1 MANPFIKEADLIRM
15 TMENV
20 RSFYNRDKGYT
31 TAPMTDDFMWIG
43 SNDFQWCEGLDE
55 FLRVTK
61 NEYEEPPVLLSDEE
75 YHLLFH
81 DHNTWVV
88 YGRYKAT
95 VALEDGTVLHAHVRG
110 TYVWRRIDGKL
121 RLAHVH
127 GSHAQ
132 DIPLTHSPLPGQR
145 ITEDSGY
152 FDFMKRIDTINS
164 INTEQER
171 PSFRGRDGMYHYIN
185 AAEVCYLQANN
196 QGCIVFTDNGK
207 LEVSGLLAVQME
219 SLPPQFL
226 RIHKSYVVNLAH
238 VASIRR
244 FKATLQSGTEL
255 PVSKEKYMQ
264 LKKALARK
272 EA

>member
-1 MANPFIKEADLIRM
+1 MPKPFVSEEEIVRM
-15 TMENV
+15 TLENV
-20 RSFYNRDKGYT
+20 RGFYNRDKGYT
-31 TAPMTDDFMWIG
+31 TAPMTDDFVWIG
-43 SNDFQWCEGLDE
+43 SNDFQWCEGLEE

-95 VALEDGTVLHAHVRG
+95 VMFADGSMIYAHVRG

-132 DIPLTHSPLPGQR
+132 DIPLNQAPMDRERL
-145 ITEDSGY
+145 TESSAF
-152 FDFMKRIDTINS
+152 FDYMKRMDI
-164 INTEQER
+164 INTDADKLTFHGQ
-171 PSFRGRDGMYHYIN
+171 DGMFHYPN
-185 AAEVCYLQANN
+185 AAEVQYLKAQN
-196 QGCIVFTDNGK
+196 QSCVVYTTNGDFTA
-207 LEVSGLLAVQME
+207 SGLLTANAEQ
-219 SLPPQFL
+219 LPPQFM

-238 VASIRR
+238 VASLCR
-244 FKATLQSGTEL
+244 FQATLLDGTVL
-255 PVSKEKYMQ
+255 PISKSKYMA
-264 LKKALARK
+264 LKQALRR
-272 EA
+272 

>member
-1 MANPFIKEADLIRM
+1 MAKPFIKEADLIRM

-20 RSFYNRDKGYT
+20 RSFYNRDKRYT
-31 TAPMTDDFMWIG
+31 TAPMTDNFMWIG

-55 FLRVTK
+55 FLQVTK

-88 YGRYKAT
+88 YGRYKAK

-132 DIPLTHSPLPGQR
+132 DIPLTQSHLQQQH
-145 ITEDSGY
+145 ITENSDY
-152 FDFMKRIDTINS
+152 FEFMKRIYTTSADKETL
-164 INTEQER
+164 
-171 PSFRGRDGMYHYIN
+171 SFRGRDGMYHYLST
-185 AAEVCYLQANN
+185 AEICYLKAKN
-196 QGCIVFTDNGK
+196 QGCIVYTENGE
-207 LEVSGLLAVQME
+207 LEVTGLMAVHME
-219 SLPPQFL
+219 NLPPQFF
-226 RIHKSYVVNLAH
+226 RIHKSYAVNLSH
-238 VASIRR
+238 IASVRR
-244 FKATLQSGTEL
+244 FKATLQDDTEL
-255 PVSKEKYMQ
+255 PISKEKYMQ
-264 LKKALARK
+264 LKKALAK
-272 EA
+272 